1 MYIIYPFPFQMHA
14 ICANWAVHCSSLVS
28 RVSML
33 ALARIWWTR
42 GTRRIASLIPHSATY
57 VTLSWMTF
65 HSECNDIYCVFMC
78 NFNTI
83 YVFNFDVGKWN
94 WVKMLSGPLVLTK
107 KKTKKANVGWAVTAT
122 PTWLLAMAESTW
134 HAIRWV
140 QWVLWA
146 LRKQCVCLRNNTCNV
161 IVKWYDNNNGF
172 GCLCPLSVGRPDGW
186 SFSNGFLQF
195 LLLQDAAHA
204 KQGATTRKTIDLWSW
219 FCSLFSYLN
228 HPECKTG
235 DGPPFGVPFN
245 VQRLDFECEVTATVS
260 IQ

>member
-1 MYIIYPFPFQMHA
+1 MCLCVILTRFMYSILMLENGIGLK
-14 ICANWAVHCSSLVS
+14 CSLALWYWQKKKKPKKP
-28 RVSML
+28 ML
-33 ALARIWWTR
+33 A
-42 GTRRIASLIPHSATY
+42 GPSLPHRPDC
-57 VTLSWMTF
+57 W
-65 HSECNDIYCVFMC
+65 
-78 NFNTI
+78 
-83 YVFNFDVGKWN
+83 
-94 WVKMLSGPLVLTK
+94 P
-107 KKTKKANVGWAVTAT
+107 
-122 PTWLLAMAESTW
+122 WLNQHGMQYDG
-134 HAIRWV
+134 V